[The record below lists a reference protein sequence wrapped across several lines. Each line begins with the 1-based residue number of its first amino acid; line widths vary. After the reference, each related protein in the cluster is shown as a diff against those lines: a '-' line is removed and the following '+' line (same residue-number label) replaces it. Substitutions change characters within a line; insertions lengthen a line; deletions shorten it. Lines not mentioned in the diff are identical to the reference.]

1 MALPSLSAPEFLTK
15 VPSTGEE
22 IKYRPFLVKEEKI
35 LLMALEGNDQSEI
48 TNAIMRILGNCILS
62 DVDLNKLATFDVEY
76 LFLKLRGKSVGEVIE
91 VKVGHSNPDNPCTH
105 RTEID
110 INIDAIEVA
119 GEISDGKIQID
130 DNIGVKVRFAGM
142 SDVDRIDTDST
153 SDLFKL
159 ISNCIEFVYDAENV
173 YGDFTV
179 KEMENWLEQLSS
191 EQFSKITSFF
201 NESPKLQHKVTWKC
215 PECGE
220 EDELILEGLA
230 AFFT

>member
-48 TNAIMRILGNCILS
+48 TNAIMKILGNCILS

-91 VKVGHSNPDNPCTH
+91 LKVGNSNPDNPCTH

-110 INIDAIEVA
+110 INIDAIEVV
-119 GEISDGKIQID
+119 GEITDGKIQID

-142 SDVDRIDTDST
+142 SDVNRIDTDST

-173 YGDFTV
+173 YGEFTV

-215 PECGE
+215 PECGK